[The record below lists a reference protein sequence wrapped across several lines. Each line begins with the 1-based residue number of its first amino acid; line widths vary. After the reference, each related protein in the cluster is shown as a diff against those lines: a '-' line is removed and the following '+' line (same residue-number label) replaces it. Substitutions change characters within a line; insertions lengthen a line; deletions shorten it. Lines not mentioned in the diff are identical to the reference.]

1 MDIYLSGKN
10 SSNKSVKVRIPV
22 LPSEPITLST
32 AGSYQEHDILNLG
45 KVKIPNGTEL
55 KELSFTSF
63 FPGEQRKEYGFIR
76 GAWQK
81 PSTYD
86 NILSYWRDNGSDVK
100 VLVTGTSINMNMRIG
115 NYETQYSG
123 AFGDITYSLSFF
135 TARDPIITVVTPTK
149 KATAKTSGTSRATKT
164 TKTHTVK
171 KGDCLW
177 NIAKKYYGNG
187 AKWTTIYNANK
198 STIEARAKKAG
209 YKSSNNGN
217 LIFSGT
223 VLKIP

>member
-10 SSNKSVKVRIPV
+10 SSKKSVKVRIPV

-32 AGSYQEHDILNLG
+32 LGSYQEHDILNLG

-55 KELSFTSF
+55 KSLSFESF
-63 FPGEQRKEYGFIR
+63 FPGEQRKDLQFIR
-76 GAWQK
+76 GDWQK

-100 VLVTGTSINMNMRIG
+100 VLITGTSINMNMRIEK
-115 NYETQYSG
+115 YDIQHSG
-123 AFGDITYSLSFF
+123 AFGDIAYSLSFF
-135 TARDPIITVVTPTK
+135 TARNPVITVVTPTK
-149 KATAKTSGTSRATKT
+149 KATAKTSGTSRAAKT
-164 TKTHTVK
+164 TKTYTVK

-187 AKWTTIYNANK
+187 AKWKTIYNANK
-198 STIEARAKKAG
+198 SVIEARAKKAG
-209 YKSSNNGN
+209 KKSSNNGHW
-217 LIFSGT
+217 IYPGT
-223 VLKIP
+223 KLTIP